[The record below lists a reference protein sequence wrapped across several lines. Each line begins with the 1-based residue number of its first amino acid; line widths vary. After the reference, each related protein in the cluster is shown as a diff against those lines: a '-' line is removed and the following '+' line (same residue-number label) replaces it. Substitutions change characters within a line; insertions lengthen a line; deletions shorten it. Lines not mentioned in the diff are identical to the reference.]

1 MIDDNAWMEGR
12 ISVEAALQGGRRTVE
27 AVYLRAGRW
36 DRPLQQ
42 LRQRAEA
49 AGIPVVR
56 ESEAFFAEHAA
67 GQTHG
72 GVLALVGPRRYESL
86 ETLGAEKERPFI
98 VMLDGIEDPFNFG
111 QAVRA
116 LYAAG
121 TDGLVVRPRNWLTA
135 VGTVTRAA
143 AGATELLPTAV
154 AETALVAARVL
165 RERGLQIACTTREN
179 ARSLYDVDLTVG
191 MFLLIG
197 GEKRG
202 ITRSFLDETDLRLEI
217 PYGRDYEA
225 SLGAAASTAVVA
237 FETLRQRGTG
247 LPDAAEQAL

>member
-1 MIDDNAWMEGR
+1 M
-12 ISVEAALQGGRRTVE
+12 
-27 AVYLRAGRW
+27 
-36 DRPLQQ
+36 
-42 LRQRAEA
+42 
-49 AGIPVVR
+49 R
-56 ESEAFFAEHAA
+56 ESDAFFAEHAT

-86 ETLGAEKERPFI
+86 EALVAGKERPFI

-121 TDGLVVRPRNWLTA
+121 ADGLVVRPRSWLTA

-154 AETALVAARVL
+154 AETAPAAARVL
-165 RERGLQIACTTREN
+165 RERGLQIACTTREK
-179 ARSLYDVDLTVG
+179 ALSLYEADLTVG

-202 ITRSFLDETDLRLEI
+202 ITRSFLDEADLRLEI
-217 PYGRDYEA
+217 PYGRVYGA

-237 FETLRQRGTG
+237 FEVLRQRGAG
-247 LPDAAEQAL
+247 LPDAAEQPL